1 MGGNSTSAPVGRKL
15 ESAEVLGEQIGD
27 SRNQVR
33 RYIRLT
39 ELVPELLDYV
49 DKGKIKL
56 RTAVELSYLDE
67 ETQRDIV
74 DRIDETEAFPS
85 HEQARR
91 IRKSYESGEIDYDK
105 VTEIMA
111 EEKANQKPKFKF
123 SFDRLKP
130 LIPKDL
136 TDQKAEDYVVKALE
150 HYAKYLKRQREQAR

>member
-1 MGGNSTSAPVGRKL
+1 
-15 ESAEVLGEQIGD
+15 
-27 SRNQVR
+27 
-33 RYIRLT
+33 
-39 ELVPELLDYV
+39 VPELLQFV
-49 DKGKIKL
+49 DQGKIKL
-56 RTAVELSYLDE
+56 RSAVELSYLDE

>member
-1 MGGNSTSAPVGRKL
+1 VGHKL
-15 ESAEVLGEQIGD
+15 ENEKSVSELANNSMDGKTQI
-27 SRNQVR
+27 Q

-39 ELVPELLDYV
+39 NLVPELLQFV
-49 DKGKIKL
+49 DQGKIKL
-56 RTAVELSYLDE
+56 RSAVELSYLDE

-150 HYAKYLKRQREQAR
+150 HYGKYLKRQREQAR